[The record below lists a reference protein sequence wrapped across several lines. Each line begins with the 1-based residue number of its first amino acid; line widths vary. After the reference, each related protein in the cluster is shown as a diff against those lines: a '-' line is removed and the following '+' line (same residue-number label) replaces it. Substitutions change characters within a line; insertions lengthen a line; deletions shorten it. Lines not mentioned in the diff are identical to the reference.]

1 MFPGFE
7 AFIDATEQEIP
18 RPKNKRK
25 RKTHYSGKKKKHSVK
40 TQLTVNKQGLIV
52 HKSPHAKGSTHDYAL
67 YNHSHPKLPKDVTSK
82 LDLGYVG
89 ILRDYPGLKVV
100 LPFKRKGRG
109 RGKSGVKAEPL
120 SLEQKLFNK
129 LLASARVV
137 VEHSNSL
144 VKKFRVF
151 GEEFRNRLK
160 NYDRMTDIVCGI
172 VNFRISGT
180 LIV

>member
-1 MFPGFE
+1 MFSGFE
-7 AFIDATEQEIP
+7 AFVDATEQEIP

-25 RKTHYSGKKKKHSVK
+25 RKTHYSGKKKKHAVK

-67 YNHSHPKLPKDVTSK
+67 YNHSHPKLPKDVTFK

-100 LPFKRKGRG
+100 VPFKKKNPG
-109 RGKSGVKAEPL
+109 RGKMGVKAEPL

-129 LLASARVV
+129 LLASALVV
-137 VEHSNSL
+137 VEHSHSR